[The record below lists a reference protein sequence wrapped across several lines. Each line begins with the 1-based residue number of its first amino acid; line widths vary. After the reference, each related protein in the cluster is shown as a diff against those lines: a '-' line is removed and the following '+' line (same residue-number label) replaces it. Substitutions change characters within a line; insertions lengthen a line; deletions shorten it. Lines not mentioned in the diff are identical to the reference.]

1 MFKQSIPTTNL
12 INIQAVGS
20 ERQKNVQ
27 FAADT
32 HSWHYEVPA
41 ERDSTFAV
49 ADTTDTIQDFM
60 NRPVL
65 VATGELPIGQDYNI
79 EFNPWKLF
87 FENERVFEKLKN
99 FRNLRCDLKIKLVVN
114 GNPFYYGSYI
124 MYYHP
129 LHTFDTRTSNNNSL
143 QGIIQYS
150 QMPHVY
156 IDPCEGTGGEITI
169 PYFYNKD
176 AMNIV
181 EREWNDMGK
190 VVIRTIFPLQHSND
204 NTEPIDISVFVMAQ
218 NVSISTPTSRTPVEN
233 QADEYGKPS
242 MVAHSIAKAAGW
254 FGEIPIIGKYARA
267 TQMIMTTFGEAAS
280 MFGYSRPRQV
290 LEATSVRQRPAG
302 NLAVV
307 NIPDN
312 IGSLALDAK
321 KEVTIDPR
329 VVGLQSSD
337 EMAIQPI
344 AMRESFVT
352 LFPWSESVAS
362 EQHLFSIR
370 VNPIQGDLTTT
381 GDHYITPS
389 AFTSLPFRYWR
400 GTMRFRFNIIASKY
414 HRGRLKFVWDP
425 EFSGAQSGNNYNSN
439 YITIVDINQQKD
451 ITLDIG
457 WGSNFSY
464 LETGALTL
472 PKFSTTPFTSS
483 SRWANGT
490 LSVFVVNS
498 LTSPGPTNSDVAVS
512 VFSSMCDDYEVA
524 CPDSVFLDGE
534 LSVRSSPIPPPV
546 DRPPIDGDDGTG
558 PQPPPPPTNPTEP
571 QLPPPDPEEG
581 EEIVIPDGIG
591 FGNSRFWP
599 NPSIPQGVPIKRI
612 DGQADLPSGATGTI
626 FVVPPFISTGFVN
639 VYSQEAINL
648 SIQHLDENLNVLTTQ
663 LYAMPADTITSMVL
677 TSLADESLFQ
687 QKYHYIKIFGEAEED
702 LLRLVD
708 LEIGGVLFRR
718 FTAEQMNARLSSGGT
733 PTYDANGFFTFNFL
747 NTADKLL
754 LDVPAGLTS
763 AGNSPIIHY
772 MMVGV
777 GGVVHRYNGRNRA
790 PGASATFKFAI
801 GEQLVYDS
809 PGVMALGVAPVA
821 IPVLG
826 EFTFEGALLMYY
838 PSVEPQ
844 AILVEDQSEE
854 TISTDHAAEPVAS
867 SADEQMAPSLPGMEV
882 NSIYFGEQV
891 TSWRQ
896 VLKRYETIGT
906 FVGASPKIRWHDSF
920 TELATGAGLDVRR
933 LSMVDYV
940 KSAYV
945 GARGGMRLKILP
957 LGDPSSAG
965 TIVISNVSDSNR
977 DDDALTLP
985 NWAGS
990 VFEPIALT
998 GAADVE
1004 VPYYSNLRFFHAR
1017 LSAGEY
1023 SGSSGRSPRQ
1033 GLQRLEADISL
1044 YTSNVSARFALTHA
1058 IAEDYSLHF
1067 FLSAPVLNFQP
1078 PPVVNPPFG

>member
-1 MFKQSIPTTNL
+1 MFKYSIPTTNL

-41 ERDSTFAV
+41 DRDSTFGV

-60 NRPVL
+60 SRPVL
-65 VATGELPIGQDYNI
+65 VATGELPVGQDYNI
-79 EFNPWKLF
+79 EFNPWQLF

-129 LHTFDTRTSNNNSL
+129 LHTFDTRTSDNNSL
-143 QGIIQYS
+143 QGIVQYS

-156 IDPCEGTGGEITI
+156 IDPCEGTGGEITV

-181 EREWNDMGK
+181 EREWKDMGK
-190 VVIRTIFPLQHSND
+190 IVIRTIFPLQHSND

-218 NVSISTPTSRTPVEN
+218 NVSISTPTSRVPMEN

-242 MVAHSIAKAAGW
+242 MIAHSIAKAAGW
-254 FGEIPIIGKYARA
+254 FGEVPMIGKYARA
-267 TQMIMTTFGEAAS
+267 TQMIMSSFGDAAS
-280 MFGYSRPRQV
+280 MFGYSRPREI

-337 EMAIQPI
+337 EMAIQPL

-352 LFPWSESVAS
+352 LFPWAETVAS

-370 VNPIQGDLTTT
+370 VNPIQGDLTSN

-400 GTMRFRFNIIASKY
+400 GTMRFRFNVIASKY

-425 EFSGAQSGNNYNSN
+425 EFNAEQSGNNYNSN

-464 LETGALTL
+464 LETGALAL
-472 PKFSTTPFTSS
+472 PKFSTTPFPGSN
-483 SRWANGT
+483 RWSNGT

-498 LTSPGPTNSDVAVS
+498 LTSPGPTNSDVAIS
-512 VFSSMCDDYEVA
+512 VFTSMCDDYEVA

-534 LSVRSSPIPPPV
+534 LSVKSTPIPPPV
-546 DRPPIDGDDGTG
+546 DRPPIEGDDGTG
-558 PQPPPPPTNPTEP
+558 PQPPPAPTNPTETP
-571 QLPPPDPEEG
+571 PPPPDPEDG
-581 EEIVIPDGIG
+581 EEIVVPDGIG
-591 FGNSRFWP
+591 FGNRRLWP
-599 NPSIPQGVPIKRI
+599 NPPDPQGVRVNRTTGEALVP
-612 DGQADLPSGATGTI
+612 GNGGSFFMVPSFLSAIVSVYSELAVTLT
-626 FVVPPFISTGFVN
+626 VN
-639 VYSQEAINL
+639 VYAADANTVLSTSNINM
-648 SIQHLDENLNVLTTQ
+648 IAGEI
-663 LYAMPADTITSMVL
+663 API
-677 TSLADESLFQ
+677 LAD
-687 QKYHYIKIFGEAEED
+687 GEAGDQSDPFFYIEIIGTD
-702 LLRLVD
+702 AANVVKIVN
-708 LEIGGVLFRR
+708 LEIPGMVSITL
-718 FTAEQMNARLSSGGT
+718 TAEQMNARLASGPLTFDLEG
-733 PTYDANGFFTFNFL
+733 ASQFTFL
-747 NTADKLL
+747 NAADKLL
-754 LDVPAGLTS
+754 LDVPAGLT
-763 AGNSPIIHY
+763 AENYPVVHY
-772 MMVGV
+772 MLEGTS
-777 GGVVHRYNGRNRA
+777 GAVHKYNGINRA
-790 PGASATFKFAI
+790 PGADSIYKFAVADT
-801 GEQLVYDS
+801 LVYES
-809 PGVMALGVAPVA
+809 PGVMAIGAGSTHTFTGA
-821 IPVLG
+821 I
-826 EFTFEGALLMYY
+826 FMYY
-838 PSVEPQ
+838 PTVESQ
-844 AILVEDQSEE
+844 AIIMEDQSDQADA
-854 TISTDHAAEPVAS
+854 TDHAAEPVAS

-920 TELATGAGLDVRR
+920 TELAVGAGLDVRR
-933 LSMVDYV
+933 LSMIDYV

-977 DDDALTLP
+977 GDDTLSLP

-990 VFEPIALT
+990 VFEPISLT

-1004 VPYYSNLRFFHAR
+1004 VPYYSNLRFFLSR